1 MEITES
7 LKQDLQSAPDW
18 FHKSIAILPRK
29 ENFLHAA
36 GNLKYQVWDR
46 ANAKNIVV
54 LIHGT
59 GAHKKWWDPIAPLI
73 NEDFTVIAPDLPG
86 MGESDHRN
94 AYNFEEFSEALIAI
108 INQEKIVSNYQKIY
122 LVGHSLGGHVAGFV
136 ATEEKDLIDGLM
148 IVDTFIRPPN
158 YDNSEHKKNGPLR
171 MIKYYDNK
179 ESLLQRFR
187 LMPKQDCE
195 NDWYLRYIAEHSIKN
210 TQDGWR
216 WKFDDKMF
224 TGLERLFGYKFS
236 FNCPA
241 VFVHGENSLLTSG
254 KLLENAK
261 RAYSDKMQFINVEGA
276 AHHVPLDNPIEL
288 IELILKKSK
297 I

>member
-94 AYNFEEFSEALIAI
+94 AYNFEEFTEALIAI
-108 INQEKIVSNYQKIY
+108 VNQE
-122 LVGHSLGGHVAGFV
+122 
-136 ATEEKDLIDGLM
+136 
-148 IVDTFIRPPN
+148 
-158 YDNSEHKKNGPLR
+158 
-171 MIKYYDNK
+171 
-179 ESLLQRFR
+179 
-187 LMPKQDCE
+187 
-195 NDWYLRYIAEHSIKN
+195 
-210 TQDGWR
+210 
-216 WKFDDKMF
+216 
-224 TGLERLFGYKFS
+224 
-236 FNCPA
+236 
-241 VFVHGENSLLTSG
+241 
-254 KLLENAK
+254 
-261 RAYSDKMQFINVEGA
+261 
-276 AHHVPLDNPIEL
+276 
-288 IELILKKSK
+288 
-297 I
+297 